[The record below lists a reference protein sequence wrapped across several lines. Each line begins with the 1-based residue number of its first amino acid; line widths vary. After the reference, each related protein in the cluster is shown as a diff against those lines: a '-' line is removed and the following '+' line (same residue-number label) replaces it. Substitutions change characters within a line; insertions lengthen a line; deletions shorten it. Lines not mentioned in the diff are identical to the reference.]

1 MTIFA
6 TSTSIVLILGFATA
20 ILLLTAGYLFGAR
33 RGKLARDK
41 LRQQAQAQAADLEQL
56 RDRTSKS
63 SAEEDVSLRTTIQ
76 DVLAPLVERER
87 ISLDLAQLASQA
99 GHRRDLVP
107 LLDRIAEV
115 GRFET
120 VLLANEEGLP
130 LAANSG
136 SKHLDRLAAASTR
149 LALVAD
155 QITGGYGIAPL
166 SVMLRD
172 ASDATT
178 LCRIFRVQDHKLTLT
193 AISNDS
199 RLASVALD
207 PALAKIEVALST
219 SADRQ
224 GA

>member
-6 TSTSIVLILGFATA
+6 IASGLGAA

-33 RGKLARDK
+33 MGAAARER
-41 LRQQAQAQAADLEQL
+41 LRQQALSSVADLEQL
-56 RDRTSKS
+56 KAQNRQRTS
-63 SAEEDVSLRTTIQ
+63 EQDRSLRTTIQ
-76 DVLAPLVERER
+76 HVLAPLVERER
-87 ISLDLAQLASQA
+87 ISLDLAQFA
-99 GHRRDLVP
+99 GSVGQRRDLVP
-107 LLDRIAEV
+107 LLDKVAAV

-130 LAANSG
+130 LAANSAAV
-136 SKHLDRLAAASTR
+136 HLERLAAASTR

-155 QITGGYGIAPL
+155 QIAGEHGVAPL

-178 LCRIFRVQDHKLTLT
+178 LCRVFRVQDQKLTLT
-193 AISNDS
+193 AVSSDS

-207 PALAKIEVALST
+207 PALAKIEMALWT
-219 SADRQ
+219 PA
-224 GA
+224 

>member
-1 MTIFA
+1 MTIFG
-6 TSTSIVLILGFATA
+6 TSTSIVLILGIGAS
-20 ILLLTAGYLFGAR
+20 ILLLAAGYLFGAR
-33 RGKLARDK
+33 TGRLARDK
-41 LRQQAQAQAADLEQL
+41 LRRQAQLQAADLERL
-56 RDRTSKS
+56 AERTSKT
-63 SAEEDVSLRTTIQ
+63 SAEDMSLRTTIQ

-99 GHRRDLVP
+99 GQRRDLVP

-120 VLLANEEGLP
+120 ILLANEEGLP
-130 LAANSG
+130 LAANSAA
-136 SKHLDRLAAASTR
+136 KHLDRLAAASTR

-155 QITGGYGIAPL
+155 QITAGYGIAPL

-178 LCRIFRVQDHKLTLT
+178 LCRIFRVKDQKLTLT

-224 GA
+224 RA

>member
-6 TSTSIVLILGFATA
+6 LAGGFGAA

-33 RGKLARDK
+33 KGALAREE
-41 LRQQAQAQAADLEQL
+41 LRRQAQLQAASLEQL
-56 RDRTSKS
+56 KERTSQTAK
-63 SAEEDVSLRTTIQ
+63 EQEMSLRTTIQ

-87 ISLDLAQLASQA
+87 ISLDLAHLGGQA
-99 GHRRDLVP
+99 GQRRDLVP
-107 LLDRIAEV
+107 MLDKIGEV

-130 LAANSG
+130 LASNSA
-136 SKHLDRLAAASTR
+136 SQNLDRLAATSTR

-155 QITGGYGIAPL
+155 QIAGENGGAPL
-166 SVMLRD
+166 AVMLRD

-178 LCRIFRVQDHKLTLT
+178 LCRIFRVQDQKLTLT
-193 AISNDS
+193 AISRDS
-199 RLASVALD
+199 RLASTALD

-219 SADRQ
+219 APASRERA
-224 GA
+224 

>member
-1 MTIFA
+1 MTIFG
-6 TSTSIVLILGFATA
+6 TSTGIVLILGVGAA
-20 ILLLTAGYLFGAR
+20 ILLLTAGYLFGAGAGR
-33 RGKLARDK
+33 LARAK
-41 LRQQAQAQAADLEQL
+41 LRRQMDVQAAELEQIAE
-56 RDRTSKS
+56 RSSKT
-63 SAEEDVSLRTTIQ
+63 SAEDSLRTTIQ

-87 ISLDLAQLASQA
+87 ISLDLAQLGSQA
-99 GHRRDLVP
+99 GQRRDLVP

-130 LAANSG
+130 LAANSAA
-136 SKHLDRLAAASTR
+136 KHLERLAAASTR

-178 LCRIFRVQDHKLTLT
+178 LCRIFRVQDQKLTLT

-207 PALAKIEVALST
+207 PALAKIEAALST
-219 SADRQ
+219 SPDRQ
-224 GA
+224 RA